1 MVARSIMGEEGDCEK
16 AVSIAVITL
25 KSDATMLI
33 RTRRSR
39 RERMVNSGGKAL
51 FWLSAVHKRA
61 GLLCVDVLLK
71 DVSPV

>member
-25 KSDATMLI
+25 KSYATMLV

-39 RERMVNSGGKAL
+39 RERMVNSGEKPHFG
-51 FWLSAVHKRA
+51 
-61 GLLCVDVLLK
+61 
-71 DVSPV
+71 

>member
-1 MVARSIMGEEGDCEK
+1 MVARSITGEEGDCEK

-39 RERMVNSGGKAL
+39 RERMVNSGEKPRFG
-51 FWLSAVHKRA
+51 
-61 GLLCVDVLLK
+61 
-71 DVSPV
+71 